1 MSIHNKA
8 KKGDIADFI
17 LLPGDPQRAKY
28 IAKNYLEDAVCYN
41 EVRGMLGYTGFYN
54 GKHISVQGTGMGMP
68 SISIYV
74 TELIEEYGV
83 ETLVR
88 IGSCGS
94 IQDNVEIMDLV
105 LAMGASTDSGMN
117 KIRFKG
123 ADFAPVANL
132 ELISKAWKT
141 ANEMKLKVH
150 AGNVLSS
157 DFFYNETYLGD
168 PFECWRTFGV
178 LGVDM
183 EAAAL
188 YTLAA
193 KYRKKALAI
202 LTVTDHILKKQAVSP
217 EQRQS
222 SLNEMIELALQLKD

>member
-28 IAKNYLEDAVCYN
+28 IAENFLDNAVCYN
-41 EVRGMLGYTGFYN
+41 EVRGMLGYTGFYS
-54 GKHISVQGTGMGMP
+54 GKQISVQGTGMGMP

-94 IQDNVEIMDLV
+94 IQENVELRSLV
-105 LAMGASTDSGMN
+105 LAMGTCTDSGMN
-117 KIRFKG
+117 KVRFKG
-123 ADFAPVANL
+123 ADFTPIADL
-132 ELISKAWKT
+132 GLITKAWEN
-141 ANEMKLKVH
+141 ANNMKLDVH

-168 PFECWRTFGV
+168 PFEAWKNFGV
-178 LGVDM
+178 LGVEM

-193 KYRKKALAI
+193 KYRKKALSI
-202 LTVTDHILKKQAVSP
+202 LTVTDHILKHESISP
-217 EQRQS
+217 EERQD
-222 SLNEMIELALQLKD
+222 SLNEMIELALRLK